1 VPRFL
6 ACAILDYEMP
16 SPGLLLL
23 LTVLIGAAAVFLF
36 WPPGGLWWRWRRA
49 ILATERVRL
58 EDALKHLHG
67 CEYAG
72 RAATLESVAGALGL
86 DRDRTAEVLT
96 RLQGEGLAAVEDGR
110 WTLSV
115 EGRSYALRVVRTHR
129 LWERYFSEET
139 GIPADEWHAEAE
151 IREHLTSADQV
162 EELSSRMGHPRF
174 DPHGD
179 PIPTPDG
186 DMPRSTGEPLP
197 QLEPGKVAEIVHV
210 EDEPE
215 AVYSQLVAEGLHPGM
230 RVRVLEASAERI
242 RFEADAKE
250 VVLAPIV
257 AGNLSVR
264 ELPRAEMPQR
274 HEVLSALEP
283 GALARVVSLSPEV
296 RGVERRRLLDLGL
309 IPGTEVEA
317 VRRAPG
323 NDPTAYRIRGAVIA
337 LRREQAA
344 RIRVD
349 RSAAPSESA
358 EGSSG
363 AAA

>member
-1 VPRFL
+1 ML
-6 ACAILDYEMP
+6 G
-16 SPGLLLL
+16 PGLLLL
-23 LTVLIGAAAVFLF
+23 LTVLVGVAAVVLF
-36 WPPGGLWWRWRRA
+36 WPPAGLWWRWRRA
-49 ILATERVRL
+49 ILATERVLL
-58 EDALKHLHG
+58 EDALKHLHS
-67 CEYAG
+67 CEYSG
-72 RAATLESVAGALGL
+72 REATLESVAGALGL
-86 DRDRTAEVLT
+86 DRDRAAEVLS
-96 RLQGEGLAAVEDGR
+96 RLQGEALAGVEDGR

-139 GIPADEWHAEAE
+139 GIPPDEWHAEAE

-179 PIPTPDG
+179 PIPTPAG
-186 DMPRSTGEPLP
+186 DMPRPTGQPLP
-197 QLEPGKVAEIVHV
+197 QLDAGKVAEIVHV

-215 AVYSQLVAEGLHPGM
+215 TVYSQLVAEGLHPGM
-230 RVRVLEASAERI
+230 RVRVLEATPERI
-242 RFEADAKE
+242 RFEADAE
-250 VVLAPIV
+250 EFVLAPIV

-264 ELPRAEMPQR
+264 ELPRAEMPRR
-274 HEVLSALEP
+274 HEILSALEP
-283 GALARVVSLSPEV
+283 GERARVVSLSPEV

-323 NDPTAYRIRGAVIA
+323 DDPTAYRIRGAVVA

-344 RIRVD
+344 RIRID
-349 RSAAPSESA
+349 RTD
-358 EGSSG
+358 GSTG